1 MEVKTK
7 LTSDPEYF
15 MNYYKKNK
23 EYINLQRAVNKY
35 AKELHITAEER
46 RKMVE
51 LHGYVKYY
59 EMLRLERFN
68 LSNKKR
74 SEQFKTVNT

>member
-7 LTSDPEYF
+7 LTSNPDYF
-15 MNYYKKNK
+15 MNYYNTHK

-35 AKELHITAEER
+35 AKELHINVEER

-74 SEQFKTVNT
+74 SEQFKTINI